1 MHHLASDPKLESLAR
16 TSLKSL
22 FDHGAELV
30 SNECLPGVGN
40 SQIFIR
46 VLDIEFRIIQTEGSV
61 SVLVAPRHATNS
73 WQSVEFI
80 LTAIDAERKLP
91 PAPVYDSLADLG
103 SLLESR
109 LQTLN
114 DALSRER
121 FERTVLVARQSR
133 MKS

>member
-16 TSLKSL
+16 TGLKSL

-46 VLDIEFRIIQTEGSV
+46 VLDIEFRIIQTEGSL

-73 WQSVEFI
+73 WQSVESI

-91 PAPVYDSLADLG
+91 PAPVYDSQF
-103 SLLESR
+103 SSR
-109 LQTLN
+109 PEVIEN
-114 DALSRER
+114 ICS
-121 FERTVLVARQSR
+121 FC
-133 MKS
+133 